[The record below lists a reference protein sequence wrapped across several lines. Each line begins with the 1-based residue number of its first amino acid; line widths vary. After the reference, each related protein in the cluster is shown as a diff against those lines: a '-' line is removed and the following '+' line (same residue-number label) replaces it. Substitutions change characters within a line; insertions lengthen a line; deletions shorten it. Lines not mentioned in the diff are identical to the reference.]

1 MTTKLFFYI
10 VEYFVDQISKDQ
22 ENNYAVAKALT
33 RAIIFSIN
41 SLFLM
46 SLHMFVQKLVVRYYE
61 FKSATVAEFKGSKN
75 FVKIFTYGSNITSV
89 VLIIASVIMLY
100 IVWLDIFSNEIKY
113 HASPA
118 FIIFLIIFGVLKFL
132 FDIGMVTIFIKLIIF
147 FQRQR

>member
-1 MTTKLFFYI
+1 M
-10 VEYFVDQISKDQ
+10 
-22 ENNYAVAKALT
+22 
-33 RAIIFSIN
+33 
-41 SLFLM
+41 
-46 SLHMFVQKLVVRYYE
+46 
-61 FKSATVAEFKGSKN
+61 AEFKGSKN

-118 FIIFLIIFGVLKFL
+118 FLIFLIIFGVLKFL

-147 FQRQR
+147 F